1 LLLSSLE
8 EEIYGLAQHNNGM
21 GITGLTDGIDLGL
34 AAVAVVGSTI
44 AAAKAI
50 AGVWLGRQFN

>member
-1 LLLSSLE
+1 
-8 EEIYGLAQHNNGM
+8 M